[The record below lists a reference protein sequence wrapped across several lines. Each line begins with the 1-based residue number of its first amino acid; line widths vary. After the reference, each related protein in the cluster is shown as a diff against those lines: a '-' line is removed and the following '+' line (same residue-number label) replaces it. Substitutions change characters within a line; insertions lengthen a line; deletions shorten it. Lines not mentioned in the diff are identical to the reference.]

1 MRSLRLLLL
10 LVAVAGLSLLA
21 VALVLR
27 LPGAAALTGNA
38 DVLYLPAL
46 FDDLHR
52 GLDALHGWHLTPG
65 PYVFPD
71 MLVYGLAD
79 LATGDFR
86 QALPLAAALQL
97 GLLLLLGGAVHRAAG
112 GRSAAMAMAAFA
124 VVLAGIFA
132 FGWGLAGAYVLN
144 WLIYP
149 FVVTFH
155 FGAILI
161 AAAVLLLVLRQLD
174 SPGPWK
180 LAGLAGLI
188 LAGVLSDSFVL
199 PYAAAPALGL
209 ALLCAAAPR
218 IRGLALATAAVVG
231 TAALAAFLLQGW
243 INPLSGVYRDQ
254 LDLGIGYGLFRLG
267 GVLWRTDAAELAVN
281 LGLIAF
287 ALLPVFR
294 TLAVLRGLA
303 AGEREIAPADR
314 IAVFAAASSLATL
327 LAVVLFG
334 IFRDELLP
342 ALLPAL
348 AVPDRALARPSRR
361 RPAAGAGL
369 AGGGDAGRAAG
380 GRRRALGPAGPAGG
394 ADRAAADAG
403 LLPGSGRRPCRLLV
417 GQAAGAAFR
426 PAGPDRPGGA
436 QRRPLSLDR
445 QPGLGPAG
453 PGRRRPALRLHPDGR
468 AEPPAPWS
476 PATACRTG
484 SSAAPASRCG
494 ATTTPTGCAA
504 PWPPRRRS
512 RCRIS
517 TRSPATKLS
526 AILAVLLG
534 GEDR

>member
-1 MRSLRLLLL
+1 LRSLRLLLL

-52 GLDALHGWHLTPG
+52 GLDALRGWHLTPG

-71 MLVYGLAD
+71 MAIYGLAD

-112 GRSAAMAMAAFA
+112 GRSAAMAVAVFA
-124 VVLAGIFA
+124 IVLAGLFA
-132 FGWGLAGAYVLN
+132 FGWGLAGFYALN
-144 WLIYP
+144 WLVYP
-149 FVVTFH
+149 FIVTFH
-155 FGAILI
+155 FGAVLI

-180 LAGLAGLI
+180 LIGLAGLI

-199 PYAAAPALGL
+199 PYAAAPAVGL

-218 IRGLALATAAVVG
+218 IRGPALAAASVVG

-267 GVLWRTDAAELAVN
+267 GVLWRADAAELAVN

-287 ALLPVFR
+287 ALLPVLR

-303 AGEREIAPADR
+303 AGEREIAPSDR

-334 IFRDELLP
+334 IFRDDSFLRYFQPWLFLTAPWLAHLAADRLRVPAWPVGAMLAVLLAAA
-342 ALLPAL
+342 ALLW
-348 AVPDRALARPSRR
+348 ARPDQLAARIEPPR
-361 RPAAGAGL
+361 TLACFQGPAAGL
-369 AGGGDAGRAAG
+369 AGYWWAKPLVLHSGRRVRIAQVARNGAPYHWIVNEDWGRQAAAG
-380 GRRRALGPAGPAGG
+380 GAPPFGFILMDGLNARAVIARYGM
-394 ADRAAADAG
+394 
-403 LLPGSGRRPCRLLV
+403 
-417 GQAAGAAFR
+417 
-426 PAGPDRPGGA
+426 PDRVERCAGIPLWRYDDPDRL
-436 QRRPLSLDR
+436 RRPL
-445 QPGLGPAG
+445 A
-453 PGRRRPALRLHPDGR
+453 A
-468 AEPPAPWS
+468 
-476 PATACRTG
+476 
-484 SSAAPASRCG
+484 AAPV
-494 ATTTPTGCAA
+494 TLP
-504 PWPPRRRS
+504 
-512 RCRIS
+512 
-517 TRSPATKLS
+517 
-526 AILAVLLG
+526 
-534 GEDR
+534 D

>member
-21 VALVLR
+21 TALVLR

-52 GLDALHGWHLTPG
+52 GLDALRGWHLTPG

-71 MLVYGLAD
+71 MAIYGLAD

-112 GRSAAMAMAAFA
+112 GRSAALAVAAFT
-124 VVLAGIFA
+124 VVLAGLFA
-132 FGWGLAGAYVLN
+132 SGWGLAGFYALN

-149 FVVTFH
+149 FIVTFH
-155 FGAILI
+155 FGAILS
-161 AAAVLLLVLRQLD
+161 AAAVLLLVLYQLD
-174 SPGPWK
+174 RPGPWK
-180 LAGLAGLI
+180 LIGLAGLI

-199 PYAAAPALGL
+199 PYAAAPALAL
-209 ALLCAAAPR
+209 ALLCAMAHR
-218 IRGLALATAAVVG
+218 TRGAALAAAAVVG

-267 GVLWRTDAAELAVN
+267 GVLWRANPAELAVN

-287 ALLPVFR
+287 ALLPVLR

-303 AGEREIAPADR
+303 AGQREIAPADR

-334 IFRDELLP
+334 IFRDDSFLRYFQPWLFLTALWLAHLAADRLRVP
-342 ALLPAL
+342 AWPVGATAAVVLAAAAAL
-348 AVPDRALARPSRR
+348 WARPDQLAARIEPPR
-361 RPAAGAGL
+361 TLACFQGPAAGL
-369 AGGGDAGRAAG
+369 AGYWWAKPLVLHSGRRVRVAQVARNGAPYHWIINQDWGRPAAAG
-380 GRRRALGPAGPAGG
+380 GAPPFGFILMDGLNARAVIARYGM
-394 ADRAAADAG
+394 
-403 LLPGSGRRPCRLLV
+403 
-417 GQAAGAAFR
+417 
-426 PAGPDRPGGA
+426 PDRVERCAGIPLWRYDDPERL
-436 QRRPLSLDR
+436 RRPL
-445 QPGLGPAG
+445 A
-453 PGRRRPALRLHPDGR
+453 A
-468 AEPPAPWS
+468 
-476 PATACRTG
+476 
-484 SSAAPASRCG
+484 AAPV
-494 ATTTPTGCAA
+494 TLP
-504 PWPPRRRS
+504 
-512 RCRIS
+512 
-517 TRSPATKLS
+517 
-526 AILAVLLG
+526 
-534 GEDR
+534 D

>member
-1 MRSLRLLLL
+1 MRSLRPILLF
-10 LVAVAGLSLLA
+10 VAVAGLSLLA

-52 GLDALHGWHLTPG
+52 GLDALRGWHLTPG

-112 GRSAAMAMAAFA
+112 GRSAAMAVAAFA
-124 VVLAGIFA
+124 VVLALLFA
-132 FGWGLAGAYVLN
+132 FGWGLAGAYALN

-155 FGAILI
+155 FGAILV

-174 SPGPWK
+174 RPGPWP
-180 LAGLAGLI
+180 LVGLAGLI

-199 PYAAAPALGL
+199 PYAAAPALAL
-209 ALLCAAAPR
+209 SLLCAPTPR
-218 IRGLALATAAVVG
+218 IRGAALAAAAVVG
-231 TAALAAFLLQGW
+231 TASLAAFLLQGW
-243 INPLSGVYRDQ
+243 INPLNEVYRDQ

-267 GVLWRTDAAELAVN
+267 SVLWPADPAELAVN

-287 ALLPVFR
+287 ALLPVAR

-303 AGEREIAPADR
+303 AGEREIAPSDR

-334 IFRDELLP
+334 IFRDESFLRYFQPWLFLTAVWLAHLAADRLRVP
-342 ALLPAL
+342 AWPVGAVL
-348 AVPDRALARPSRR
+348 AVLLAVAAALWARPDQL
-361 RPAAGAGL
+361 AARIELPRTLACFQGPVAGL
-369 AGGGDAGRAAG
+369 AGYWWAKPLMLHSE
-380 GRRRALGPAGPAGG
+380 RRVQIVQVARNGAPYHWIVNQDWARRDWAGG
-394 ADRAAADAG
+394 AGAPPFGFILMDGLNPRAVIARYGMPDRVERCAGIPLWRYDDPDRLRGPLAAAVPVT
-403 LLPGSGRRPCRLLV
+403 LP
-417 GQAAGAAFR
+417 
-426 PAGPDRPGGA
+426 D
-436 QRRPLSLDR
+436 
-445 QPGLGPAG
+445 
-453 PGRRRPALRLHPDGR
+453 
-468 AEPPAPWS
+468 
-476 PATACRTG
+476 
-484 SSAAPASRCG
+484 
-494 ATTTPTGCAA
+494 
-504 PWPPRRRS
+504 
-512 RCRIS
+512 
-517 TRSPATKLS
+517 
-526 AILAVLLG
+526 
-534 GEDR
+534 